1 MIFKKIK
8 TIDIVLILV
17 IITVIALIAH
27 FTLIARNQ
35 FFRFIYPVEAILS
48 KNSINCS
55 ANSPNWM
62 RSSIIYSIENNGSLA
77 NQLVYITKKGK
88 TYHCESGWKDFPLF
102 SEHIDEHTRYRYAS
116 LTKPITAS
124 LVLKMVDENKLK
136 LDDYLVKYLPELKH
150 FDDNRIKD
158 IKIENL
164 LTHTSGFDRLKSND
178 PLFNTNEKPWC
189 PYDLNKMKNLKL
201 DHPPGTIYTYDNRN
215 YCLLS
220 IVVEKLMG
228 KPFRSVLNEKMDFEK
243 YNIQFING
251 PFDSDEV
258 KYDFRYESIFTD
270 GYTSMFDFKAL
281 SPIAGLSGSA
291 ESYAKL
297 LNQLLRDKQSILS
310 SSSVGTGC
318 KLSQIKS
325 CFSLGLSRYKKDDY
339 SIEVK
344 WHDGGLP
351 GANSLVIYDNKG
363 GLIVWTGNGSPPENA
378 KEYAFFK
385 YLYKE
390 LNLYYKSDS

>member
-77 NQLVYITKKGK
+77 NQLVYITQKGK

-102 SEHIDEHTRYRYAS
+102 SEHINEHTRYRYAS

-124 LVLKMVDENKLK
+124 LVLKMIDEKKLK
-136 LDDYLVKYLPELKH
+136 LDDHLVKYLPELKH

-189 PYDLNKMKNLKL
+189 PFDLKKLESIRL
-201 DHPPGTIYTYDNRN
+201 DHAPSQKYTYDNRN

-220 IVVEKLMG
+220 VVIERIEKQD
-228 KPFRSVLNEKMDFEK
+228 FRKVLQDGFILSQQK
-243 YNIQFING
+243 IQFISG
-251 PFDSDEV
+251 PFLADEV
-258 KYDFRYESIFTD
+258 KYDFRNEPIFTD
-270 GYTSMFDFKAL
+270 HYTEIFNFDAL
-281 SPIAGLSGSA
+281 APVAGLSGSA
-291 ESYAKL
+291 KSYAEFIYNHSRQKL
-297 LNQLLRDKQSILS
+297 SILS
-310 SSSVGTGC
+310 NSDIYTNC
-318 KLSQIKS
+318 QLNKINS
-325 CFSLGLSRYKKDDY
+325 CFTLGLSRYQLNKNTLQV
-339 SIEVK
+339 S

-351 GANSLVIYDNKG
+351 AANSLVILDDKG
-363 GLIVWTGNGSPPENA
+363 GVTVWTGNGATPEKT

-385 YLYKE
+385 YLYQA
-390 LNLYYKSDS
+390 LDSFY